1 MTEKREEVRVGADH
15 KRDETRRSAMFRRT
29 TLRLVHTLSAVLA
42 RAADVP
48 GNDQVRT
55 AWTCWSVPSRRD
67 CAVSG

>member
-55 AWTCWSVPSRRD
+55 A
-67 CAVSG
+67 